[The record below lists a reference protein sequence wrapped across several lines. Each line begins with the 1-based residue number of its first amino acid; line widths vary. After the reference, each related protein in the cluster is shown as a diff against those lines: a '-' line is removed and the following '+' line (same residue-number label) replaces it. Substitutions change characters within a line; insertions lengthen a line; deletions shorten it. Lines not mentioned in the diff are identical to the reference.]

1 MAILTE
7 QYEPDILIKLR
18 DKYFFQSL
26 RTYNID
32 FESSVLDIEV
42 IKDKLY
48 SAAEIRDIIKNNI
61 QCDNV
66 DVKVDDAYNV
76 IVAKQYGP
84 SINLCSVIKIHT
96 SGDIVVGP
104 YMVDSGHGVHNSG
117 KIANSRYVHLKR

>member
-1 MAILTE
+1 MAILSGE
-7 QYEPDILIKLR
+7 YEPDILIKLR
-18 DKYFFQSL
+18 DKYFFQLL
-26 RTYNID
+26 RAYNVD

-61 QCDNV
+61 KCDNV

-76 IVAKQYGP
+76 MVAKQYGP

-96 SGDIVVGP
+96 SGDIVRGP
-104 YMVDSGHGVHNSG
+104 YIVDSGHGIHNSG
-117 KIANSRYVHLKR
+117 KLVNSRYGTADW